1 MRITILLVSFLA
13 SAVTLSAGARTRDDA
28 KAASQRPNFPSF
40 GRRQPAPGAR
50 PNLTQVAFDSL
61 SSCIDP
67 YFDQPGPSWEA
78 ELREHTA
85 LAQQQLDFDD
95 EASHL
100 QTVTRPLSLPGL
112 LRDNLPHHHA
122 MVVASNRFV
131 SMPGASRGLRC
142 HQFDY
147 DAPPES
153 LPDLHGCR
161 LFHRSFRLL
170 QRLRRCIAGELEAS
184 GRWQKHRK
192 QAESGRMYEASAE
205 VDVNSVDTFGRVD
218 EVMKFVAV
226 RDWKQIGSGIIDV
239 VEKSIRKTI
248 SDVDLEASVVQK
260 IRTKC
265 LKVDRDDFNELSDES
280 IVLKR
285 ALPCHAMMWDVFEVT
300 GPPDQLL
307 ADAEH
312 NFNPGYHTLATSM
325 DLTRTPAICGR
336 IATALIMRVV
346 THSPKGY
353 KPVKCW
359 LRNRHLTFEYCL
371 HMQSHNCIC
380 AEKCWV
386 AALEPACKL
395 SPACCADAEK
405 ITSYT
410 GFHVLNR

>member
-1 MRITILLVSFLA
+1 MGASTCLKLLPLVACAAL
-13 SAVTLSAGARTRDDA
+13 LSEAR
-28 KAASQRPNFPSF
+28 
-40 GRRQPAPGAR
+40 GRRLMENCTPKAPKPKRGDCVGETSR
-50 PNLTQVAFDSL
+50 VDLVMQGLIDLTFPVGLAYLVAQAD
-61 SSCIDP
+61 CRID
-67 YFDQPGPSWEA
+67 
-78 ELREHTA
+78 LRMF
-85 LAQQQLDFDD
+85 LLDN
-95 EASHL
+95 SG
-100 QTVTRPLSLPGL
+100 PGL